1 MSRFIPKSLF
11 GQTLLVL
18 LLGLVVSHGV
28 GSWIYSTDRE
38 QAVREV
44 GGFAAAQRIAN
55 LIRLVQDSP
64 SEWRD
69 RIVTTLSD
77 QTLNVS
83 LSAQRPPFGE
93 TTDDLMIAR
102 LIKEFLAEK
111 IPQSSAPQLI
121 VAVAPSTESNFP
133 DWHFRGH
140 ARGMGP
146 FQMMHETHAVRNL
159 RVAVPLADGKW
170 LTFATSLP
178 NTGPAFSGQFLISM
192 LIMAV
197 IIVAVAI
204 WAARRVTTPLTTL
217 AVAAERLGL
226 DVSAPPIPETGTI
239 ETRQASRAFNN
250 MQKRLRDLIDSRMKM
265 LAAISHDLRTPLT
278 LLKLRAENVEPPAE
292 RAKLLATIA
301 EMNNMVEATLAFA
314 RDEIA
319 SEVKRPTDVAALLQ
333 SIVDDMSD
341 AGLPVT
347 MLPARPTIY
356 ECAPAAMRR
365 ALTNLL
371 DNAIKY
377 GKRAAATLDSTD
389 AGIVVT
395 IDDEGP
401 GIPEPELKRVF
412 EPFYRLEASRSRD
425 TGGVGLGLA
434 IALSIIQLHGG
445 RLTLANRPT
454 GGVRALI
461 ELPNKPAG
469 H

>member
-1 MSRFIPKSLF
+1 MPKSLF

-18 LLGLVVSHGV
+18 LLGLVVSIAV

-38 QAVREV
+38 QAIREV

-55 LIRLVQDSP
+55 LIRLVQESP
-64 SEWRD
+64 DEWRE
-69 RIVTTLSD
+69 RIATTLSD
-77 QTLNVS
+77 QTLSVS
-83 LSAQRPPFGE
+83 LSAQRPTFGDA
-93 TTDDLMIAR
+93 TDDLTIAR

-111 IPQSSAPQLI
+111 IPQSSARQLV
-121 VAVAPSTESNFP
+121 VAVAPSTDSNFA

-146 FQMMHETHAVRNL
+146 FQMMHDAHAVRSL

-178 NTGPAFSGQFLISM
+178 NTGPAFSSQFLISM
-192 LIMAV
+192 LIMAI

-204 WAARRVTTPLTTL
+204 WAARRVTAPLSTL

-250 MQKRLRDLIDSRMKM
+250 MQKRLRDLIDNRMKM

-278 LLKLRAENVEPPAE
+278 LLKLRAENVEPAVE
-292 RAKLLATIA
+292 RTKLLATIA
-301 EMNNMVEATLAFA
+301 EMNDMVEATLAFA

-319 SEVKRPTDVAALLQ
+319 SEAKRPTDIAALLQ
-333 SIVDDMSD
+333 SVVDDMND

-347 MLPARPTIY
+347 MTPAQPTIY
-356 ECAPAAMRR
+356 ECAPAAIKR

-371 DNAIKY
+371 DNAVKY

-389 AGIVVT
+389 AGIVIT

-401 GIPEPELKRVF
+401 GIPEPELKRAF

-434 IALSIIQLHGG
+434 IAQSIIQLHGG
-445 RLTLANRPT
+445 QLTLANRPV
-454 GGVRALI
+454 GGIRAKI
-461 ELPNKPAG
+461 ELPNRSAQRAR
-469 H
+469 